1 MTSDDHL
8 TEVTNVSRTTIRVS
22 FNRRGLLAYGGSSR
36 WRSSLHRQ
44 AQTAACTAVPVAHA
58 AASAN
63 SGAKLRLAPRSST
76 GSLRLGHGRRPLGC
90 CGPAQ
95 AWGCDSDA
103 PRPHA
108 HRSRADSQPRPP
120 SRQPEPDCGVAPGWL
135 LLASGL
141 SRLQRDNRR
150 DGPASLHPV
159 FNVHGAVFNVHGAD
173 SDGGRGLGLEQTY

>member
-1 MTSDDHL
+1 MAARHGGALAFTVKLKPQHAL
-8 TEVTNVSRTTIRVS
+8 QCQWPMPLPVRT
-22 FNRRGLLAYGGSSR
+22 
-36 WRSSLHRQ
+36 Q
-44 AQTAACTAVPVAHA
+44 AL
-58 AASAN
+58 
-63 SGAKLRLAPRSST
+63 AKLRLAPRSST

-173 SDGGRGLGLEQTY
+173 SNGGRGLGLEQTY